1 MLNLIQ
7 YVYIY
12 YVYNNK
18 AKAFSG
24 ALFSPEKQGM
34 AIFKGHLWNGES
46 KRHQGLADLSLLIS
60 SRDLLWSLGSL
71 CALHRIHFS
80 PELIERE
87 FPLESPSADAAPAHN
102 ESTLIR
108 AAQALGFRIKAAAF
122 AAKKAQSLP
131 LPLLVQLKGNPSNDP
146 ADQTASNAASLAL
159 ITAADPDN
167 IVYFQPGSQQP
178 ITCTTSEFEE
188 QHVGRAW
195 LVTPQPEAVVDDDG
209 QSNSASTSSNPSS
222 VTQKFGFGWFRPELL
237 RHKKVWR
244 DVLLASLALQLVA
257 LATPLFTQ
265 AIIDKVVVH
274 RTQSTLIAIGI
285 AMAIFIVFNG
295 LMSWGRQYLVLHTG
309 NRVDAVLGAAVWEH
323 LLKLPTRYFEH
334 RPTGV
339 VAARLHAVETIR
351 EFVSGAAVS
360 LILDLPF
367 LVICLGVMLYYSV
380 TLTALA
386 VGILLIIAI
395 ASFIMAPIFQRQLNE
410 QFLLGARNQAFVTEH
425 IAGFET
431 VKTLQME
438 PQLRQRYS
446 GYLATLLSSSFKTK
460 QVANTYNTF
469 ATSMEQVMTL
479 GILILGAYL
488 VMTPEPGAAPFTVGM
503 LVAFQMF
510 AGKLSQPV
518 MRIVG
523 LWTQFQQASLSVQR
537 LGDVMNAPAEPY
549 SLTPKRAHDGQGKIE
564 IEGLAFRYSE
574 QHPLLY
580 RNLHLNLRPGQT
592 LAIMGPSGCG
602 KSTLAK
608 LLLGFYQPT
617 EGSIQIDGV
626 DIRNLSANELRAYF
640 GVVPQETILFSGTV
654 LANLQA
660 GNPNASFEQVTQA
673 AKLAGIHETV
683 EKLPRGYETEVGERG
698 VGLSGGQK
706 QRLAIARALIKRPK
720 ILIFD
725 EATSA
730 LDSQTAEAFAK
741 TVNQLKGK
749 VTMLFIT
756 HAMPKALQVDGVLQ
770 IGQQSASA
778 EGNAPPRE
786 GVRELVQV
794 HPSEPL
800 KERSK

>member
-1 MLNLIQ
+1 MEKFWNQRWLRLGNSRVQL
-7 YVYIY
+7 
-12 YVYNNK
+12 
-18 AKAFSG
+18 
-24 ALFSPEKQGM
+24 PEP
-34 AIFKGHLWNGES
+34 APIFHAS
-46 KRHQGLADLSLLIS
+46 DI
-60 SRDLLWSLGSL
+60 LWSLGSL
-71 CALHRIHFS
+71 CALHRISFS
-80 PELIERE
+80 APLVQRE
-87 FPLESPSADAAPAHN
+87 FLHADAGVDGQEPHCD

-108 AAQALGFRIKAAAF
+108 AAQGLGFRIKPIAF
-122 AAKKAQSLP
+122 EARRAQQLP
-131 LPLLVQLKGNPSNDP
+131 LPLLVQLKAPSDLSTEATP
-146 ADQTASNAASLAL
+146 LAL
-159 ITAADPDN
+159 ITAADAN
-167 IVYFQPGSQQP
+167 HIVYFQSGSQQP
-178 ITCTTSEFEE
+178 ITRTVAEFTALSA
-188 QHVGRAW
+188 GRAW
-195 LVTPQPEAVVDDDG
+195 LTTPESETVTDDDG
-209 QSNSASTSSNPSS
+209 QSNASSPDAAHS
-222 VTQKFGFGWFRPELL
+222 VLKFGFAWFRPELM

-244 DVLLASLALQLVA
+244 DVLWASLALQIVA

-285 AMAIFIVFNG
+285 AMAIFVIFNG

-367 LVICLGVMLYYSV
+367 LLICLGVMLYYSV
-380 TLTALA
+380 TLSAIA
-386 VGILLIIAI
+386 VGILLIIAV
-395 ASFIMAPIFQRQLNE
+395 ASFIMAPVFQRQLNE

-479 GILILGAYL
+479 SILIVGAYL
-488 VMTPEPGAAPFTVGM
+488 VMTPEPGVAAFTVGM

-518 MRIVG
+518 LRIVG

-537 LGDVMNAPAEPY
+537 LGDVMNAPIEPY
-549 SLTPKRAHDGQGKIE
+549 SLSPKRAQDGPGRIE

-580 RNLHLNLRPGQT
+580 RNLQLHIRPGST
-592 LAIMGPSGCG
+592 LAIMGPSGSG

-608 LLLGFYQPT
+608 LLLGFYQPS
-617 EGSIQIDGV
+617 EGSIQIDGI
-626 DIRNLSANELRAYF
+626 DIRNLGANELRAYF
-640 GVVPQETILFSGTV
+640 GVVPQETILFSGTII
-654 LANLQA
+654 ANLQA
-660 GNPNASFEQVTQA
+660 GNPGATFEQVMQA
-673 AKLAGIHETV
+673 AKLAGIHETL
-683 EKLPRGYETEVGERG
+683 EKLPQGYQTEVGER

-730 LDSQTAEAFAK
+730 LDAQTAEAFAK
-741 TVNQLKGK
+741 TINRLKGK

-756 HAMPKALQVDGVLQ
+756 HAMPKGLLVDDVLHIGKGGGALHRAEPASEAGMTSTMQTPPKE
-770 IGQQSASA
+770 SA
-778 EGNAPPRE
+778 
-786 GVRELVQV
+786 
-794 HPSEPL
+794 
-800 KERSK
+800 